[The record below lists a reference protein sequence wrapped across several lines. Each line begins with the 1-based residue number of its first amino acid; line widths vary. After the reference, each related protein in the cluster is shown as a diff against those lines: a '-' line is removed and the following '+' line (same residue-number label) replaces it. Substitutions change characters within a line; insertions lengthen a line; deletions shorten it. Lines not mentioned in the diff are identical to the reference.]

1 MVSGHPLDGLKP
13 YCQRRS
19 RNVSELKSSLEELQ
33 EKAQKDE
40 KKFKEDL
47 QKNQLQTVG
56 IVMDMRKIITKTGK
70 NMLFLYCEGFDYD
83 FEVTI
88 FDKDYN
94 EYKDKLEIG
103 KIVIVEGTLDVNFEY
118 RRKNI
123 RSRKIVTASLTQVR
137 DQAREMGLLTN
148 EKRKL
153 LNVQKQEEQ

>member
-1 MVSGHPLDGLKP
+1 MISLLKNFINRFLFIFG
-13 YCQRRS
+13 YRI
-19 RNVSELKSSLEELQ
+19 SSIN
-33 EKAQKDE
+33 KTN
-40 KKFKEDL
+40 DL
-47 QKNQLQTVG
+47 VK
-56 IVMDMRKIITKTGK
+56 
-70 NMLFLYCEGFDYD
+70 LYKY
-83 FEVTI
+83 
-88 FDKDYN
+88 KDYN

-153 LNVQKQEEQ
+153 LNVQKQE